1 MKLKKVL
8 SVLMVSAM
16 FLTGCTSG
24 NSGKQ
29 EEKKA
34 EEEKSVKV
42 VACSV
47 AATNVLHELGAD
59 IIGIPT
65 TQLDIPEDLKD
76 LPQVGQAMAP
86 DLEKVASLEPD
97 VFVMDKS
104 FKESVEESMKEY
116 DINTFYI
123 DTTTYTNFLTS
134 IEELGKEINKQEEA
148 EKIISS
154 LKESEKE
161 VAKIK
166 GDTDATVAILF
177 GSGENFMLATE
188 TSYLGDLLK
197 TVGGTNIATE
207 LDGSAKSPYLQFSL
221 EQIVQTNPDYIL
233 RFAHGNLEE
242 TKKAFD
248 DAFDKNPAYAEL
260 DAVKNN
266 KVIDLDSNIF
276 NVSANLNVSEAIKT
290 LGGILYGE

>member
-16 FLTGCTSG
+16 FLTGCASG

-42 VACSV
+42 VDCSV

-148 EKIISS
+148 EKLISS

>member
-1 MKLKKVL
+1 
-8 SVLMVSAM
+8 
-16 FLTGCTSG
+16 
-24 NSGKQ
+24 
-29 EEKKA
+29 
-34 EEEKSVKV
+34 
-42 VACSV
+42 
-47 AATNVLHELGAD
+47 
-59 IIGIPT
+59 
-65 TQLDIPEDLKD
+65 
-76 LPQVGQAMAP
+76 
-86 DLEKVASLEPD
+86 
-97 VFVMDKS
+97 
-104 FKESVEESMKEY
+104 
-116 DINTFYI
+116 
-123 DTTTYTNFLTS
+123 
-134 IEELGKEINKQEEA
+134 
-148 EKIISS
+148 
-154 LKESEKE
+154 
-161 VAKIK
+161 
-166 GDTDATVAILF
+166 
-177 GSGENFMLATE
+177 MLATE

-266 KVIDLDSNIF
+266 KVIDLDSNVF

>member
-16 FLTGCTSG
+16 FLTGCASG

-123 DTTTYTNFLTS
+123 DTTTYTNFLY
-134 IEELGKEINKQEEA
+134 Q
-148 EKIISS
+148 
-154 LKESEKE
+154 
-161 VAKIK
+161 
-166 GDTDATVAILF
+166 
-177 GSGENFMLATE
+177 
-188 TSYLGDLLK
+188 
-197 TVGGTNIATE
+197 
-207 LDGSAKSPYLQFSL
+207 
-221 EQIVQTNPDYIL
+221 
-233 RFAHGNLEE
+233 
-242 TKKAFD
+242 
-248 DAFDKNPAYAEL
+248 
-260 DAVKNN
+260 
-266 KVIDLDSNIF
+266 
-276 NVSANLNVSEAIKT
+276 
-290 LGGILYGE
+290 

>member
-16 FLTGCTSG
+16 FLTGCASG

-42 VACSV
+42 VDCSV
-47 AATNVLHELGAD
+47 AATNALHELGAD

-148 EKIISS
+148 EKLISS

-266 KVIDLDSNIF
+266 KVIDLDSNVF

>member
-16 FLTGCTSG
+16 FLTGCASG

-42 VACSV
+42 VDCSV

-148 EKIISS
+148 EKLISS

-266 KVIDLDSNIF
+266 KVIDLDSNVF

>member
-16 FLTGCTSG
+16 FLTGCASG

-97 VFVMDKS
+97 VFVMDN
-104 FKESVEESMKEY
+104 SVEKSLKEY
-116 DINTFYI
+116 DFNTFFLK
-123 DTTTYTNFLTS
+123 TNTYTDYIKS

-148 EKIISS
+148 EKLISS

-242 TKKAFD
+242 TKAFD

>member
-1 MKLKKVL
+1 
-8 SVLMVSAM
+8 
-16 FLTGCTSG
+16 
-24 NSGKQ
+24 
-29 EEKKA
+29 
-34 EEEKSVKV
+34 
-42 VACSV
+42 
-47 AATNVLHELGAD
+47 
-59 IIGIPT
+59 
-65 TQLDIPEDLKD
+65 
-76 LPQVGQAMAP
+76 MAP

-148 EKIISS
+148 EKLISS

-276 NVSANLNVSEAIKT
+276 NVSANLNISEAIKT

>member
-16 FLTGCTSG
+16 FLTGCASG

-29 EEKKA
+29 EE
-34 EEEKSVKV
+34 EKSVKV
-42 VACSV
+42 VDCSV

-148 EKIISS
+148 EKLISS

-266 KVIDLDSNIF
+266 KVIDLDSNVF

>member
-148 EKIISS
+148 EK
-154 LKESEKE
+154 LK
-161 VAKIK
+161 V
-166 GDTDATVAILF
+166 L
-177 GSGENFMLATE
+177 
-188 TSYLGDLLK
+188 
-197 TVGGTNIATE
+197 
-207 LDGSAKSPYLQFSL
+207 
-221 EQIVQTNPDYIL
+221 
-233 RFAHGNLEE
+233 
-242 TKKAFD
+242 
-248 DAFDKNPAYAEL
+248 
-260 DAVKNN
+260 
-266 KVIDLDSNIF
+266 
-276 NVSANLNVSEAIKT
+276 
-290 LGGILYGE
+290 

>member
-1 MKLKKVL
+1 MCESSVFIVGENNELRKTIKYVVDVNPIDGKVY
-8 SVLMVSAM
+8 
-16 FLTGCTSG
+16 LTDLFG
-24 NSGKQ
+24 NQ
-29 EEKKA
+29 
-34 EEEKSVKV
+34 
-42 VACSV
+42 
-47 AATNVLHELGAD
+47 N
-59 IIGIPT
+59 IIDGVI
-65 TQLDIPEDLKD
+65 
-76 LPQVGQAMAP
+76 
-86 DLEKVASLEPD
+86 
-97 VFVMDKS
+97 
-104 FKESVEESMKEY
+104 
-116 DINTFYI
+116 
-123 DTTTYTNFLTS
+123 
-134 IEELGKEINKQEEA
+134 KEIRLMDHE
-148 EKIISS
+148 II